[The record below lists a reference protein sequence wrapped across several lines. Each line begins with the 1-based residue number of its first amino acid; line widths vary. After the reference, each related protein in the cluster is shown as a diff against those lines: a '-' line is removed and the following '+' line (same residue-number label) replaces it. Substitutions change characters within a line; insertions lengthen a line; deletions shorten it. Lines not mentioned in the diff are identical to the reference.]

1 MVHTRNTG
9 YYSENYP
16 NEPLCD
22 QFERDPVDGKVDNI
36 NDSYLNIASQIN
48 RGWDLAIRY
57 STEVKWG
64 ELVFDTQHTFQI
76 EDALQ
81 LRTDSTATDYNGRMG
96 DPKWTGNASLQLIN
110 NDWTYYWGVQMIG
123 EASNHRTYGG
133 DMASY
138 RGTPVRVVLEAPT
151 VMYHN
156 LSVTRAFPDQKM
168 VARFGVNNVV
178 TLLGSPKYLSTVI
191 NALNKDECIP
201 LGDPS

>member
-1 MVHTRNTG
+1 M
-9 YYSENYP
+9 
-16 NEPLCD
+16 
-22 QFERDPVDGKVDNI
+22 DGKVDNI

-123 EASNHRTYGG
+123 EASNHDTYGG

-138 RGTPVRVVLEAPT
+138 RGTPVRVVLEAPS

-168 VARFGVNNVV
+168 VARFGVNKHFSVKLKRVKTEGNSAFYSQYNWVGRAFFLNV
-178 TLLGSPKYLSTVI
+178 S
-191 NALNKDECIP
+191 KDF
-201 LGDPS
+201 